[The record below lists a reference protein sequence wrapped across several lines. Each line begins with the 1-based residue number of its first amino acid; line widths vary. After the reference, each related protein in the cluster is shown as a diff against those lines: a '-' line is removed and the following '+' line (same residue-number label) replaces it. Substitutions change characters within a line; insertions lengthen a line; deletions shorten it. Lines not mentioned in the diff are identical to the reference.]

1 MITNHLFAGIGGGGV
16 SEMYM
21 QCRPIVTNEVKCRA
35 HALTSK
41 PYCYFATR
49 LHRRSPKRP
58 APVA

>member
-1 MITNHLFAGIGGGGV
+1 
-16 SEMYM
+16 MYM
-21 QCRPIVTNEVKCRA
+21 QCSHIVTNGLKRRA

>member
-1 MITNHLFAGIGGGGV
+1 
-16 SEMYM
+16 MYM
-21 QCRPIVTNEVKCRA
+21 QCSHIVTNGLKCQA